1 MTSPAPPP
9 TDAQPPTPPR
19 TATRRA
25 VLTAALATGA
35 SATAWSRWRPGAD
48 AQDRQLANAL
58 SDLVTAEGLMV
69 TLLGVARTRAT
80 ELVFDENTVRL
91 LRAAQCQQDAH
102 YNNLVTE
109 GGSPAVGSYT
119 IADSVFENATSFLA
133 TWAELESIMIGMYMA
148 AGRAFAEAGN
158 ARLVELAFAAGT
170 VDAQHLAL
178 LRQLLGERLP
188 ANRAFAEWQFR
199 NTAAGIRAI
208 RRREFI
214 EGDGTSYD
222 YPGPGD
228 RYCRGVTG
236 LIPETTE
243 DQVTPEITPDGNA
256 TPVGAESWR
265 PTDRVRTP

>member
-1 MTSPAPPP
+1 MLNPPHCSPP
-9 TDAQPPTPPR
+9 TASKSMCTPR
-19 TATRRA
+19 RASRRA
-25 VLTAALATGA
+25 VLTAAIGAGA
-35 SATAWSRWRPGAD
+35 SLTGWSLPRDGAR
-48 AQDRQLANAL
+48 AQDRPVTDTL

-80 ELVFDENTVRL
+80 DLVLDENTVRL

-102 YNNLVTE
+102 YNNLVAE
-109 GGSPAVGSYT
+109 GGVPAVGSYT
-119 IADSVFENATSFLA
+119 IAGSVFANATSFLE
-133 TWAELESIMIGMYMA
+133 TWAELEGIMIAMYMA
-148 AGRAFAEAGN
+148 AGSAFAEAGD
-158 ARLVELAFAAGT
+158 ASLVEFAFAAGS

-188 ANRAFAEWQFR
+188 ANRAFVEWKFR

-208 RRREFI
+208 RRRNFI

-236 LIPETTE
+236 LVPETTE
-243 DQVTPEITPDGNA
+243 NQVTPEITPDADA
-256 TPVGAESWR
+256 TPVEVES
-265 PTDRVRTP
+265 